1 LLLPQPQLKKQ
12 NQKLKLLLLKL
23 KKKKLNKLLNIQYQ
37 SPSGYSEG
45 LFLLYV
51 NLPLGGVPTANM
63 PGAIITEIITWILD
77 AFLLTNHIHSSTN
90 QQKKLPLPKSTH
102 TMQNLTLLDGQKFQI
117 TIQRLCRQL
126 IENHNDF
133 SGSVLIGIQPR
144 GIYLAKRVA
153 EELRKILPHNNI
165 EQGDL
170 DITFYRDDFRR
181 QGSPLV
187 PNQTKIDF
195 IIEGKKV
202 IMMDDVLWTG
212 RTIRAAMDAMQAFG
226 RPEKVELLALVDRRY
241 SRHIPVSAD
250 YVGIEVDSIAS
261 QKVVVSWKETD
272 GEDRIVLVSE
282 AK

>member
-1 LLLPQPQLKKQ
+1 LLLPQLLLKKQ

-23 KKKKLNKLLNIQYQ
+23 KKKKLNKLSNIQCQ
-37 SPSGYSEG
+37 A
-45 LFLLYV
+45 
-51 NLPLGGVPTANM
+51 LPFIRKGFFCYTPLAVPPPPICQRFYGNHYM
-63 PGAIITEIITWILD
+63 IHE
-77 AFLLTNHIHSSTN
+77 AFLLTNRIHSSTN

-153 EELRKILPHNNI
+153 EELRKILPDNII